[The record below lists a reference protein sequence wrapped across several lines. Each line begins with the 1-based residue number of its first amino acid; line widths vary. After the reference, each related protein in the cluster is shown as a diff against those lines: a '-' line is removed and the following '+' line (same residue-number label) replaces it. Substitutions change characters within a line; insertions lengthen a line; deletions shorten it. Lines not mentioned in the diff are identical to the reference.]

1 MNLDKLT
8 VRSQEALQ
16 EAQRSAAASGHPD
29 IAPEHLLQSLLNQ
42 EGGLAPILLQRI
54 GVEVPRLKARVRE
67 FLASRPNAHGGSSP
81 RIDERLR
88 SLLEKAEAKAAE
100 FHDDFVSVEHLLLAL
115 VEGDGSA
122 TAFLQESGAT
132 GGKILEALRAIRGS
146 QRVTSQNPEDT
157 FQSIEKYARNLTD
170 LARRGKLDPVI
181 GRDEEIRRV
190 VQVLSRR
197 TKNNPVLIGD
207 PGVGKTA
214 IVEGLARRIVD
225 SDVPEGLKNKEVVAL
240 DLGAS
245 WRERSTVGSSRT
257 G

>member
-1 MNLDKLT
+1 MTHSIFILGLLLMANGDRLMNLDKLT

-16 EAQRSAAASGHPD
+16 EAQQSASALGHPEV
-29 IAPEHLLQSLLNQ
+29 APEHVLQALLNQ

-54 GVEVPRLKARVRE
+54 GADVPRLKARVRE
-67 FLASRPNAHGGSSP
+67 FLASRPKVQGGSSP

-88 SLLEKAEAKAAE
+88 SVLEKAEAKAAE

-115 VEGDGSA
+115 VEGGGSA

-170 LARRGKLDPVI
+170 MARRGKLDPVI
-181 GRDEEIRRV
+181 GRDEEIRR
-190 VQVLSRR
+190 
-197 TKNNPVLIGD
+197 
-207 PGVGKTA
+207 
-214 IVEGLARRIVD
+214 
-225 SDVPEGLKNKEVVAL
+225 
-240 DLGAS
+240 
-245 WRERSTVGSSRT
+245 
-257 G
+257 